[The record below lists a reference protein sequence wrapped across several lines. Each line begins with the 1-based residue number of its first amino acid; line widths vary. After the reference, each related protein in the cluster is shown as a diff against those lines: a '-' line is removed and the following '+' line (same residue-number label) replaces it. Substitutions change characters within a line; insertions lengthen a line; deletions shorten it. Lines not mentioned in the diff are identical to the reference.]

1 MLTISER
8 IDRYQHMAN
17 VCLRLVST
25 SAHQTFQLPA
35 IGETTD
41 IYLSIG
47 EPLLQVLID
56 SLIRD
61 LANQGKIRHTNFLL
75 LCAFEYGLADLPLR
89 AASCGRRGI
98 LIATCALCHRL
109 VRIGMSAGAP

>member
-1 MLTISER
+1 
-8 IDRYQHMAN
+8 MAN
-17 VCLRLVST
+17 VRLHLVST
-25 SAHQTFQLPA
+25 FLPQA
-35 IGETTD
+35 PKLAATGEATNID
-41 IYLSIG
+41 LPIRKS
-47 EPLLQVLID
+47 LLQVLID
-56 SLIRD
+56 SLVRN
-61 LANQGKIRHTNFLL
+61 LADQRKIRHTNFLL